1 MITCRAA
8 EGDIQ
13 ALDNYEIINSL
24 TWAKKKLFNSSSSSS
39 SFVIDIFSVRY
50 RDKELLP

>member
-24 TWAKKKLFNSSSSSS
+24 TWAKKKLFSSSSSS
-39 SFVIDIFSVRY
+39 SSMIDIFSVRY